1 MKTNFTNRLALAMQI
16 DPAVLWE
23 HFPNGVTIND
33 LQRVNEILYPDA
45 PANFHYCLPE
55 DVAYRLIDAPRGEL
69 ERFLLGITMLGSLD
83 GPHLVPIP
91 NVFPPITTSLTTA
104 MMVILTKS

>member
-1 MKTNFTNRLALAMQI
+1 MQTNFTNRLALAMQI

-33 LQRVNEILYPDA
+33 LQSVNEILYPDA

-55 DVAYRLIDAPRGEL
+55 DVAYRLIDAPGGEL
-69 ERFLLGITMLGSLD
+69 ERFWLGITMLGSLD

-91 NVFPPITTSLTTA
+91 D
-104 MMVILTKS
+104 VISAYHHFVDHRNDGYFD

>member
-1 MKTNFTNRLALAMQI
+1 MQTNFTNRLALAMQI

-55 DVAYRLIDAPRGEL
+55 DVAYHLIDAPRGEL
-69 ERFLLGITMLGSLD
+69 ERFWLGITMLGSLD
-83 GPHLVPIP
+83 GPIWYQSRML
-91 NVFPPITTSLTTA
+91 FPPITTSLTTA
-104 MMVILTKS
+104 MMVILTKN

>member
-1 MKTNFTNRLALAMQI
+1 MQTNFTNRLALAMQI

-33 LQRVNEILYPDA
+33 LQRFNEILS
-45 PANFHYCLPE
+45 ANFHYCLPE
-55 DVAYRLIDAPRGEL
+55 DVAYRLIDAPGGEL
-69 ERFLLGITMLGSLD
+69 ERFWLGITMLGSLD

-91 NVFPPITTSLTTA
+91 DVFPPITTSLTTA
-104 MMVILTKS
+104 MMVILTKN

>member
-1 MKTNFTNRLALAMQI
+1 MQTNFTNRLALAMQI

-55 DVAYRLIDAPRGEL
+55 DVAYHLIDAPG
-69 ERFLLGITMLGSLD
+69 
-83 GPHLVPIP
+83 V
-91 NVFPPITTSLTTA
+91 N
-104 MMVILTKS
+104 